1 MRDAEAF
8 FSDVADA
15 LPFGEVE
22 RAEILEELRAHVADS
37 RAELEDEGLASDAA
51 ERIAIERLGEPDRL
65 ARALTEARRS
75 RRRLVAAAGA
85 GSWAVVSNG
94 IYGWIVGVLI
104 AALAWIA
111 TQAVVRFVGPFAFDS
126 VSFIAIGVA
135 LYVAGSVVTPVVATR
150 AGYRAETV
158 RRVLALAGALVLA
171 AYALVGWSGPLD
183 AVGVAARLTLPAW
196 WIAGISRRSR
206 VGRGS
211 IRTFGGLL
219 LVAIVVTVGIQVAQS
234 QLRDVTPGA
243 PSDVTPDGEL
253 SLGRIAAPAPAA
265 IAAVVTGQGQASIVG
280 SSGVAAGTFIVD
292 VSDATGLSAWRDLR
306 VEAWRAADPG
316 SGSPTPVS
324 PAATGPFV
332 VSPAVWSPPGELPG
346 GGLTWSS
353 SVPWGPRAMTLSGS
367 VRLDGTPWVTAGWVA
382 LTGVAPDGSR
392 HLIAEPDYVMA
403 TFNGTVLGWIQAAV
417 AGVSER

>member
-1 MRDAEAF
+1 
-8 FSDVADA
+8 
-15 LPFGEVE
+15 
-22 RAEILEELRAHVADS
+22 
-37 RAELEDEGLASDAA
+37 
-51 ERIAIERLGEPDRL
+51 
-65 ARALTEARRS
+65 
-75 RRRLVAAAGA
+75 
-85 GSWAVVSNG
+85 
-94 IYGWIVGVLI
+94 
-104 AALAWIA
+104 
-111 TQAVVRFVGPFAFDS
+111 
-126 VSFIAIGVA
+126 
-135 LYVAGSVVTPVVATR
+135 
-150 AGYRAETV
+150 
-158 RRVLALAGALVLA
+158 
-171 AYALVGWSGPLD
+171 
-183 AVGVAARLTLPAW
+183 
-196 WIAGISRRSR
+196 
-206 VGRGS
+206 
-211 IRTFGGLL
+211 LL
-219 LVAIVVTVGIQVAQS
+219 LLAIVVTVGIQLGQS
-234 QLRDVTPGA
+234 QLRDVTRGA

-265 IAAVVTGQGQASIVG
+265 IAAVITGQGQASISG

-316 SGSPTPVS
+316 SGSPTQVS

-367 VRLDGTPWVTAGWVA
+367 VRLDGTPWVTAAWVA
-382 LTGVAPDGSR
+382 LTGVAPDGLR